1 MIAEG
6 TDLLHYRIQS
16 RLGAGGMGE
25 VYLAH
30 DTKLDRIV
38 ALKIIRR
45 DLASDPDRMRR
56 FQQEA
61 RVVAALN
68 HPNVAQIYDIA
79 ECDGMRFIVMEYV
92 EGTTLAARIFE
103 RPLDPE
109 TIVDLSIQ
117 LADAL
122 GEAHSKGITHRDI
135 KPVNI
140 ILTPRGNVKVLD
152 FGLAKFTDA
161 RQQVTS
167 TITSPGVVVGTTE
180 YMSPEQALG
189 HDVDHRS
196 DIFSLGTVLYEM
208 ATGKRAFS
216 GKTQAAIYDAILN
229 RPPVPPR
236 ELNAQIPEDLERI
249 ISKAT
254 EKDRELRYQSAS
266 DLKADLKRVRRDSV
280 SERQKAAV
288 PLPGTKLAMASL
300 IVAVLLAGGVA
311 VWLYFFTGSS
321 KTVSLDLRLEPLT
334 SFPGVESQASFSPE
348 GNQVAF
354 SWNGE
359 HEDDWEIYIKVVGA
373 GTPLRLTTN
382 PATDSSPAW
391 SPDGRYIAF
400 LRQSEDTAG
409 FYMVPALGGLER
421 KLSDAHA
428 HRIGVDSPFVAWSP
442 DGKTLALVDRESAEG
457 PLSLYLLS
465 PETAER
471 QRLTFPPDKW
481 LGDSSPAFSADGQS
495 IAFLRTI
502 SAAVQD
508 VYVVSVTGGEP
519 RRLTNENR
527 RIYGLVWDTT
537 RDQLIFSSNRST
549 SARLWRV
556 SPSGGNLEPIPQ
568 IGEGASFIAISRQ
581 GNRLA
586 YTRSVTDTNIW
597 RYPLG
602 GTKSHEVPSRLISS
616 TRHELGP
623 QYSPDGKRIVFN
635 SSRTGP
641 LEVWVCDQ
649 EGANAYQLTNFNG
662 PATGSPRWSPNG
674 KRIVFDSRP
683 GGNADVYA
691 IASEGGNPVRLT
703 TEASDDIVPNWSND
717 GQWIYFASNRTGTYQ
732 VWKMPQ
738 GGGDAIQV
746 TKGGGFH
753 AAESPDGKYLYF
765 SKGLNLPGLWRMTV
779 AGGEET
785 PVLKAL
791 RAGYWAY
798 WAVVEDGVY
807 YLEREE
813 TPPRG
818 TPKYELWFLNLK
830 TGKQSFVAPIEKRP
844 YSSGLALSPDRRW
857 FLYTQID
864 TSDTDIMLVE
874 NFR

>member
-1 MIAEG
+1 MLAVG
-6 TDLLHYRIQS
+6 TDLLHYRIQA
-16 RLGAGGMGE
+16 RLGTGGMGE
-25 VYLAH
+25 VYQAY
-30 DTKLDRIV
+30 DTKLGRVV

-45 DLASDPDRMRR
+45 DVADDPDRMRR

-61 RVVAALN
+61 RAVAALN
-68 HPNVAQIYDIA
+68 HPNVAQIYDID
-79 ECDGMRFIVMEYV
+79 ESDGMRFIVMEYV

-103 RPLDPE
+103 SPLDPD
-109 TIVDLSIQ
+109 TIVELSIQ

-135 KPVNI
+135 KPGNI
-140 ILTPRGNVKVLD
+140 ILTPRGNAKVLD
-152 FGLAKFTDA
+152 FGLAKFADA
-161 RQQVTS
+161 RLQVTS

-189 HDVDHRS
+189 HVVDHRS

-229 RPPVPPR
+229 RPPVSPR
-236 ELNAQIPEDLERI
+236 ELNPEIPEDLERVI
-249 ISKAT
+249 LKAV

-266 DLKADLKRVRRDSV
+266 DLKADLKRVRRDSA
-280 SERQKAAV
+280 SERQKPAV
-288 PLPGTKLAMASL
+288 QTTRAKFAVASL
-300 IVAVLLAGGVA
+300 IIAILVAGATAVGV
-311 VWLYFFTGSS
+311 YFFMASS
-321 KTVSLDLRLEPLT
+321 KTVSANLRLEPLT
-334 SFPGVESQASFSPE
+334 TFPGIESQASFSPE

-359 HEDDWEIYIKVVGA
+359 HEDDWEIYVKVVGA

-391 SPDGRYIAF
+391 SPDGRYIVF
-400 LRQSEDTAG
+400 LRQSEDSAG

-442 DGKTLALVDRESAEG
+442 DGKTLALVDREAAEG
-457 PLSLYLLS
+457 PLNLYLLS
-465 PETAER
+465 PETAGR

-481 LGDSSPAFSADGQS
+481 LGDSSPAFSPDGRS

-508 VYVVSVTGGEP
+508 VYVVSVSGGEP

-527 RIYGLVWDTT
+527 RIYGLAWDTS
-537 RDQLIFSSNRST
+537 RNQLIFSSNRST
-549 SARLWRV
+549 SARLWRL
-556 SPSGGNLEPIPQ
+556 SPSGGSLEPISE
-568 IGEGASFIAISRQ
+568 IGDGASFIAISRQ

-602 GTKSHEVPSRLISS
+602 NSKAHDVPSRLISS

-623 QYSPDGKRIVFN
+623 QYSPDGNRIVFN

-641 LEVWVCDQ
+641 LEVWICDQ

-662 PATGSPRWSPNG
+662 PATGSPRWSPDG
-674 KRIVFDSRP
+674 KHIAFDSRP
-683 GGNADVYA
+683 GGNADVYT
-691 IASEGGNPVRLT
+691 IASEGGNPARLT
-703 TEASDDIVPNWSND
+703 TEPSDDIVPNWSGD
-717 GQWIYFASNRTGTYQ
+717 GQWIYFASNRTGTFQ
-732 VWKMPQ
+732 VWKMPR
-738 GGGDAIQV
+738 GGGDAVQV
-746 TKGGGFH
+746 TNEGGFH

-765 SKGLNLPGLWRMTV
+765 TKGLNLPGLWRIPV
-779 AGGEET
+779 AGGKESQ
-785 PVLKAL
+785 VLKTL

-798 WAVVEDGVY
+798 WAVVDDGIY

-813 TPPRG
+813 SSPGG
-818 TPKYELWFLNLK
+818 TPKYELRFLNLT
-830 TGKQSFVAPIEKRP
+830 TGKQSIVTPLEKRP